1 MARDFLHT
9 EALIDAVLSQI
20 ETHGPAAWFERG
32 NRECLKALAFG
43 DFMDYALRF
52 DDLVAETP
60 AILVRGVSV
69 SPEAGFH
76 GTAGVLGTGERLQ
89 VVMVWP
95 WEHTLDDNGT
105 RVTVARGK
113 ARYAKLLSAA
123 LFYDHRLSSPNLPG
137 LDQAQVVT
145 TRFESC
151 EYDLPEIDTI
161 GLPLWGL
168 SIDMSV
174 LCRSGGG

>member
-1 MARDFLHT
+1 
-9 EALIDAVLSQI
+9 
-20 ETHGPAAWFERG
+20 
-32 NRECLKALAFG
+32 
-43 DFMDYALRF
+43 MDYALRF

-105 RVTVARGK
+105 RVTVDRGK

-137 LDQAQVVT
+137 LDQAQVLTTLSLIHISSLLPPATLKRLRSTATST
-145 TRFESC
+145 TR
-151 EYDLPEIDTI
+151 
-161 GLPLWGL
+161 
-168 SIDMSV
+168 
-174 LCRSGGG
+174 